1 MKAVQQAVNAIYR
14 SREEVSNAVGSELN
28 DKLLSEIMGNIDV
41 IVVGD
46 PSLTEDEL
54 LEG

>member
-14 SREEVSNAVGSELN
+14 SREEVSDAVGSELSP
-28 DKLLSEIMGNIDV
+28 KLLSEIMGNIDV
-41 IVVGD
+41 IVAGD